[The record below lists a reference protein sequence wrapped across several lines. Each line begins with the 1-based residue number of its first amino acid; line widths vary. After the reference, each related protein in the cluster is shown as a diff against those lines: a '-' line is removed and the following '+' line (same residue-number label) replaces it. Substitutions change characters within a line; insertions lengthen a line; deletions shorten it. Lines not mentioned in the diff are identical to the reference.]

1 MNQNS
6 STGNIIGVNAGQ
18 DIGYLAELKGI
29 QKNVSWWRQQD
40 SRKFVKSYTKVCIS
54 KKLAMRFNNN
64 VVIKTHRYFFFKFFY
79 SYKLYSI

>member
-29 QKNVSWWRQQD
+29 QKNVSWWRCLIGQQ
-40 SRKFVKSYTKVCIS
+40 KICQILYKGMYI
-54 KKLAMRFNNN
+54 KK
-64 VVIKTHRYFFFKFFY
+64 K
-79 SYKLYSI
+79 